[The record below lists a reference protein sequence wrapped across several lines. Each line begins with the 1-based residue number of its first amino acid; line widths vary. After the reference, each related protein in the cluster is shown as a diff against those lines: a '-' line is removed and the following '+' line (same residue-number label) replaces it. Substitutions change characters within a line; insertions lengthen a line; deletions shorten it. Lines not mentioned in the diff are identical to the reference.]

1 MWEGALLPDE
11 HFPLLALPQ
20 PHSPLSEFTGGWE
33 KKQILPTNS
42 VEDRAGETEMP
53 SAPECS
59 QTQSGDGGVLR
70 GAPGFK
76 VFSWLLCSSPA
87 SVIHY

>member
-33 KKQILPTNS
+33 KKQILPANS
-42 VEDRAGETEMP
+42 AEDRAGRNRNAICSRMLTNTEWRWR
-53 SAPECS
+53 SPE
-59 QTQSGDGGVLR
+59 R
-70 GAPGFK
+70 GTR
-76 VFSWLLCSSPA
+76 VQRLQLA
-87 SVIHY
+87 SV

>member
-1 MWEGALLPDE
+1 MFGKCRWEGALLPDE

-42 VEDRAGETEMP
+42 TEDRAGRNRNLLQNAHKHRVEMAE
-53 SAPECS
+53 S
-59 QTQSGDGGVLR
+59 
-70 GAPGFK
+70 
-76 VFSWLLCSSPA
+76 
-87 SVIHY
+87 